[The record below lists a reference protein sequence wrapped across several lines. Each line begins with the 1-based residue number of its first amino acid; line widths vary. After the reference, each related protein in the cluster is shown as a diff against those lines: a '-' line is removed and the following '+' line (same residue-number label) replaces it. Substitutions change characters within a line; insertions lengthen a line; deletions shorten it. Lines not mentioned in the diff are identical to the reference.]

1 MGLIGNAAK
10 KAGKAAANKASSAA
24 KTSALRAVPGMCP
37 VNGKRHRYK
46 NQNAGNDKSDVVV
59 LGCDCGVMCK

>member
-1 MGLIGNAAK
+1 MGLLGNTAK
-10 KAGKAAANKASSAA
+10 KVGKTAANKAGNAA

-46 NQNAGNDKSDVVV
+46 NQMPGSKYPV
-59 LGCDCGVMCK
+59 LGCDCGVPFRP